1 MIAIG
6 FMLFLALW
14 TVGCAVVSWLLSKL
28 FPVSTWRPAVGIV
41 LFVVLTSSLFI
52 DEVIGN
58 WQFQRLC
65 SKQTVYIAP
74 DARGRTVYLADVPD
88 KPLKSFWLRG
98 RIARWR
104 YVDATTRKTIVSY
117 NLLHWDGGWFMR
129 AIKWNGGSSPL
140 FYKGSCFP
148 QNLPDRGDGF
158 ESLGINYI
166 ELPDPKNGG
175 SQ

>member
-28 FPVSTWRPAVGIV
+28 FPVSRWRPVVGIV

-74 DARGRTVYLADVPD
+74 DARGRTVYLEDTISEPVND
-88 KPLKSFWLRG
+88 FWLHG
-98 RIARWR
+98 RIRKRR
-104 YVDATTRKTIVSY
+104 YVDVKTKKTIVSY

-129 AIKWNGGSSPL
+129 ALKWNGGSNPL
-140 FYKGSCFP
+140 FYKGFCGP
-148 QNLPDRGDGF
+148 KNYPVGVAGF
-158 ESLGINYI
+158 KSLGINQMDRSGQNY
-166 ELPDPKNGG
+166 GG

>member
-1 MIAIG
+1 M
-6 FMLFLALW
+6 
-14 TVGCAVVSWLLSKL
+14 
-28 FPVSTWRPAVGIV
+28 V

-65 SKQTVYIAP
+65 RENSTVYIAP
-74 DARGRTVYLADVPD
+74 DAKGRTVYLAGTISEPVNE
-88 KPLKSFWLRG
+88 FWLRG
-98 RIARWR
+98 KIRKRR
-104 YVDATTRKTIVSY
+104 YVDVKTKKTIVSY

-148 QNLPDRGDGF
+148 QNLPDRGGGF

-175 SQ
+175 